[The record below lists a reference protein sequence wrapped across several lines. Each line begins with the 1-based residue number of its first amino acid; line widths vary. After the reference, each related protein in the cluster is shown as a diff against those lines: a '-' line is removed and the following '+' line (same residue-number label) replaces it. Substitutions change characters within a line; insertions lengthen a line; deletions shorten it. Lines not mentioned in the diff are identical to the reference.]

1 MNLDINLHHLVK
13 NRLDGISR
21 NHYTL
26 EIPITSLSSDRKEK
40 SFPSSGGLKIVQ
52 LHNYK
57 SRINQANLGMGA
69 TLVSCR
75 SIWIIQK
82 PAFTKRHPKTKPK
95 LDLNFFYTVFCK
107 MSATGSL
114 R

>member
-1 MNLDINLHHLVK
+1 VNLDINLHHLVK

-75 SIWIIQK
+75 SIWIILRGIQK
-82 PAFTKRHPKTKPK
+82 
-95 LDLNFFYTVFCK
+95 LNP
-107 MSATGSL
+107 SL
-114 R
+114 ILIFSIPYFVRCLPLAH